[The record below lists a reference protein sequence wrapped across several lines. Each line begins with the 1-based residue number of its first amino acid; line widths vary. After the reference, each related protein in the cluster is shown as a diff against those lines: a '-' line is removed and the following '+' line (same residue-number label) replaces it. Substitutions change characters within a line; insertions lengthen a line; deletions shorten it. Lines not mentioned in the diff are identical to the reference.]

1 MRAIVMR
8 EPGGPE
14 VLTLRDVPSPPVYP
28 GYVKI
33 AVSHAG
39 VNRADLLQRQG
50 RYAAPPFVSPDI
62 LGLEY
67 LGTVIEIS
75 ETVTRHKVGDRVFGL
90 LGGGGY
96 AEHVV
101 AHEREVVA
109 VPPELSDEEAAA
121 VPETFVTAYDALV
134 VRGRLTPGESVL
146 IHAVGS
152 GVGTAAVAIAH
163 ALGCTTIGTSRTAD
177 KLEKATPLGLSHGLV
192 PTQESEES
200 DAGSKSST
208 TFVRFA
214 DEVRRLTGGRG
225 IDVVLDLVGGDYTR
239 ESLSAVALGGRIV
252 VVGLTGGRNASLDL
266 GLLLHRR
273 ATIVGT
279 VLRSRPIEEKIAAA
293 QLLAGPLSALLRRGA
308 IRPTVDRVFPFEA
321 AADAHRYVGENASFG
336 KVLLHVA
343 AG

>member
-8 EPGGPE
+8 EAGGPE

-28 GYVKI
+28 GHVKI
-33 AVSHAG
+33 AVTYAG

-67 LGTVIEIS
+67 TGTVIEVS

-101 AHEREVVA
+101 VHEREAVA
-109 VPPELSDEEAAA
+109 VPAILSDELAGA

-134 VRGRLTPGESVL
+134 VRGKLAPGETVL

-152 GVGTAAVAIAH
+152 GVGTAAVSIAR
-163 ALGCTTIGTSRTAD
+163 ALGCSTIGTSRSAD
-177 KLEKATPLGLSHGLV
+177 KLTLAAPLGLGHGLV
-192 PTQESEES
+192 PQRETDPASA
-200 DAGSKSST
+200 DLIK
-208 TFVRFA
+208 FA
-214 DEVRRLTGGRG
+214 DEARSHTGGRG
-225 IDVVLDLVGGDYTR
+225 VDVVLDLVGGDYTR
-239 ESLSAVALGGRIV
+239 ESLAAVALGGRIV
-252 VVGLTGGRNASLDL
+252 VVGLTGGRTASLDL

-279 VLRSRPIEEKIAAA
+279 VLRSRPLEEKILAA
-293 QLLAGPLSALLRRGA
+293 QLLAGPLTSLLERGSIA
-308 IRPTVDRVFPFEA
+308 PVVDRVFSLEDA
-321 AADAHRYVGENASFG
+321 AEAHRYLGENGSFG
-336 KVLLHVA
+336 KVLLRVA
-343 AG
+343 PQTEGAA